1 MSDEKTPVTLEGIAA
16 VLAVVPALLGHASEK
31 DRQSSMSDALGM
43 LSRACVMAGGKAGA
57 AHVDLADM
65 LEPFRCAGEPDHA
78 GALSRLIAE
87 NKALKEYEAWAEQ
100 AVRLISTSGDISL
113 TVKAGSNLPEAVG
126 VLLEER
132 KNLSTL
138 LEESGFPPGF
148 RGAYT
153 LFARLQD
160 LVVTWLKAQE
170 TGAQASSSTLEK
182 QCSDA
187 LDEYASFRVMGGEV
201 KTLPQR
207 IRLLG
212 DSWRRM
218 KAAHVEA
225 EKQVS
230 SLLAENEERFRA
242 DVAERMEGAAKTMG
256 DTIRD
261 RLLAI
266 LFPGQP
272 APSLD
277 LEGCLRAA
285 DVRLN
290 RNKPPLGN
298 PPPYIVRD
306 AALEEAASLIA
317 SGYWHSHLGP
327 AETISDACQRIRALK
342 SKPAPVD
349 LHLSAKD
356 EEEIL
361 ASGGG
366 FSHVSGKT
374 TQSGPAPQPSK
385 NPGEFDPT
393 PRAHLNG
400 CVMDT
405 NHMGPCIAFQP
416 SDTKPEPVQCLV
428 PGCDKPHQH
437 EGPHSESSA
446 PVITEETLRTLRERR
461 ETRADIGRQ
470 IDALATSDV
479 HDFGWALAQM
489 RAGKKVRRRVWDPKA
504 AWSCVRDEDGGMWG
518 RASVHGLDWV
528 AVLATDWQVVE

>member
-1 MSDEKTPVTLEGIAA
+1 MAEVEPNYEETAPVTLEGIAA
-16 VLAVVPALLGHASEK
+16 VLAVVPALIGQASQKE
-31 DRQSSMSDALGM
+31 RQEALSDALGM

-57 AHVDLADM
+57 AQTALADM
-65 LEPFRCAGEPDHA
+65 LEPFRCAGEPDHT
-78 GALSRLIAE
+78 GALGRLIAE
-87 NKALKEYEAWAEQ
+87 NKSLKEDEAWVEQ
-100 AVRLISTSGDISL
+100 AVRLISQSEKNVHL
-113 TVKAGSNLPEAVG
+113 VVKAGSNLPEAVG
-126 VLLEER
+126 VLLKER
-132 KNLSTL
+132 EHLSTL
-138 LEESGFPPGF
+138 LEESGFPSGF

-153 LFARLQD
+153 LFARLNE
-160 LVVTWLKAQE
+160 LVATWRKAE
-170 TGAQASSSTLEK
+170 GTGTHASSSPLT
-182 QCSDA
+182 
-187 LDEYASFRVMGGEV
+187 
-201 KTLPQR
+201 
-207 IRLLG
+207 
-212 DSWRRM
+212 
-218 KAAHVEA
+218 
-225 EKQVS
+225 
-230 SLLAENEERFRA
+230 ENEKRSNKE
-242 DVAERMEGAAKTMG
+242 VAERMEGAAKTMG